1 LAASLVGWGERYP
14 DVTVRRVVTAD
25 RPVRSL
31 LEQSAD
37 TQLVIVGTR
46 GRGGFASTVLGSTS
60 NALLHA
66 VEVPMIVVRSR

>member
-1 LAASLVGWGERYP
+1 MPCGLGERYP
-14 DVTVRRVVTAD
+14 DVTVRRIVTAD
-25 RPVRSL
+25 RPARSL
-31 LEQSAD
+31 LDESVN
-37 TQLVIVGTR
+37 TQLVVVGTH